1 MELPSKTRPGRA
13 ASAVQRREPLSNAAA
28 AAAAAVEAG
37 AAVPYPRVLPK
48 AAFAPLPRAPGR
60 RRDAAAPSVDGSN
73 TAASPAR
80 FVFVVGLEGS
90 GHHLMASL
98 FGACGREIDALP
110 LPPPPLPRRG
120 SGSANGTAAA
130 PPTPRRRFCHNPAPL
145 ALWSGRH
152 DAGLMGAWPWPAR
165 AASAASHAPAA
176 AAAAATRTANTPAEA
191 ATWASETWASETWAS
206 ETILA
211 HLPRAVQALARAAAA
226 PEAAYRLATM
236 FFFF

>member
-13 ASAVQRREPLSNAAA
+13 APAVQRREPLSNAAA

-48 AAFAPLPRAPGR
+48 TAFAPLPRAPGR
-60 RRDAAAPSVDGSN
+60 RGDAAAPSVDGPN

-110 LPPPPLPRRG
+110 LPLPPPPPPLPARPAPPPPRRRG
-120 SGSANGTAAA
+120 GLANGNGTAAA
-130 PPTPRRRFCHNPAPL
+130 PPTPRRHFCHNPAPL

-165 AASAASHAPAA
+165 AARAASHAPAPAAPTA
-176 AAAAATRTANTPAEA
+176 AAPRTANTPAEA
-191 ATWASETWASETWAS
+191 AATWAS
-206 ETILA
+206 ETIVA

-226 PEAAYRLATM
+226 PEAAYR
-236 FFFF
+236 